1 MYTKLPREIR
11 DYIYEYL
18 VVAEE
23 TLTSHDWDFKQE
35 DLDEKLLLGSRQ
47 PDRFWD

>member
-1 MYTKLPREIR
+1 MSTKLPREIR

-23 TLTSHDWDFKQE
+23 KLEVRDWEFNKE
-35 DLDEKLLLGSRQ
+35 DLDEYDEKL
-47 PDRFWD
+47 